1 MEWKPAAGQD
11 VGCRQRAWNG
21 GQRARRRGR
30 PGGRSDG
37 RRTGDRGVGAR
48 GSVRGAQAR
57 FDTRSRVGG
66 PVATEPQWPRG
77 KRVGGSLGT
86 RHSAVTRKFAAD
98 AAPIKARP
106 PASLPRFAASD
117 TGGFAAVLAL
127 RQACVCHGAC
137 LDGVDHAFGT
147 ATCPQGSTGPA
158 PGAGPPL
165 ATRVHG
171 SLCRGGQGLWT
182 LWTGGLEGCASAFV
196 RGVADYYSVIIR
208 NWEASLAWLQICVT
222 RPLPARP
229 ARPAAFETPSERRLD
244 LVDKAR
250 LPGKLTS
257 VDRLAGQVGVCLANA
272 LADPGHVVAPTCR
285 DGRQPR

>member
-1 MEWKPAAGQD
+1 MGLVAGHTGSPLWGIGPVPTNRPVTGRD
-11 VGCRQRAWNG
+11 RMRCVSPPLRCTNGLFAGWNG
-21 GQRARRRGR
+21 NLRPDRTSGAGSGRGTAGIARRRGR
-30 PGGRSDG
+30 PGGRGAG
-37 RRTGDRGVGAR
+37 RRTGDREVGAR

-86 RHSAVTRKFAAD
+86 RHSAVTGKFAAD

-117 TGGFAAVLAL
+117 TGGYAAVQAQ
-127 RQACVCHGAC
+127 RQACACHGTC
-137 LDGVDHAFGT
+137 QDGFDWAFGT
-147 ATCPQGSTGPA
+147 TTCPQGSTGPA

-182 LWTGGLEGCASAFV
+182 LWTAGWECYGGDFV
-196 RGVADYYSVIIR
+196 RSAADYYSVIIR
-208 NWEASLAWLQICVT
+208 GALSM
-222 RPLPARP
+222 
-229 ARPAAFETPSERRLD
+229 PS
-244 LVDKAR
+244 R
-250 LPGKLTS
+250 LPPK
-257 VDRLAGQVGVCLANA
+257 
-272 LADPGHVVAPTCR
+272 
-285 DGRQPR
+285 